1 MPFSVS
7 RPHRWSLFNV
17 SINNVFVKLP
27 ICLNSYKPF
36 KRDTP
41 EYRLRHV
48 CPTSEV
54 NYDAIQVIHFFF
66 FIRNVP
72 VIFFKL
78 VCQIYCIWG
87 FKLWHVCL
95 ALWLIHYKRKPH
107 KSVHVTNV
115 KNIPFGF
122 SINNTLVIFSNW
134 SARSNTFGGM
144 QAKAC
149 KPFSVSNALSDKT
162 PQKRSCH
169 KFKSHPLWFSINNVL
184 VIFSNWSARFT
195 TFGGLEAKACKPNSV
210 ITTHRLS
217 L

>member
-1 MPFSVS
+1 MYALPQKWIMMQFK
-7 RPHRWSLFNV
+7 LFT
-17 SINNVFVKLP
+17 FL
-27 ICLNSYKPF
+27 
-36 KRDTP
+36 
-41 EYRLRHV
+41 
-48 CPTSEV
+48 
-54 NYDAIQVIHFFF
+54 F

-122 SINNTLVIFSNW
+122 SINNALVIFSNW

-169 KFKSHPLWFSINNVL
+169 KFKSHPLWFFNQQRSGHIFKL
-184 VIFSNWSARFT
+184 VGQIYYIWWV
-195 TFGGLEAKACKPNSV
+195 GGKGM
-210 ITTHRLS
+210 
-217 L
+217 